1 MKVRAAMRSPW
12 LSWLWLTGPCLA
24 ASGLPGVSA
33 ACGADPPSRVGVD
46 APELA
51 RLGPYAVGVRTLELS
66 DPAQPDVLAF
76 DAAKGAPLRD
86 RKLGVELWY
95 PAKPRP
101 GAEREI
107 YAASLP
113 SEPPA
118 PPARF
123 TVSGIAVRGA
133 SAADR
138 ASAGRAFPL
147 VIVSHGYSNDP
158 AAMTW
163 LTENL
168 ASKGYVV
175 AAIRHDDPPIT
186 DRDKFVQPALRRPLD
201 IAFVARS
208 LRRSL
213 SDEGLIDADRIA
225 LIGYSMGG
233 YGVLAA
239 GGAAL
244 DPSSR
249 LAKMIPGGLLLP
261 YASGGARQ
269 TELMVGGLRAVVA
282 ISPAGGGTL
291 AAFGGEGLRSV
302 RAPLLLIS
310 GDADR
315 TVDYSSGARAF
326 FDQAVNSQR
335 YLLTFKGAGHAIGL
349 NPAPASMRKRLWDQ
363 NWFEDPVWRAKRVNA
378 INAHFI
384 TAFLDRHLKDDE
396 TRAGY
401 LDVPVV
407 ESAAGEWP
415 ALPAP
420 ASGPAYD
427 AYSPGPPA
435 ATLWKGFQRSEAAGL
450 EILNAPP
457 SAPPR

>member
-1 MKVRAAMRSPW
+1 VKRAAMHSLC
-12 LSWLWLTGPCLA
+12 LSWLWVTAPSPA
-24 ASGLPGVSA
+24 ASADA
-33 ACGADPPSRVGVD
+33 ASRFGID

-51 RLGPYAVGVRTLELS
+51 GLGSYAVGVRTLELS
-66 DPAQPDVLAF
+66 EPAQSDVLAF
-76 DAAKGAPLRD
+76 DAAKGASPLRD
-86 RKLGVELWY
+86 RKLVVELWY
-95 PAKPRP
+95 PATPRP
-101 GAEREI
+101 GAKAEV

-118 PPARF
+118 APAHF
-123 TVSGIAVRGA
+123 TVAGIAVRGA
-133 SAADR
+133 SAAAS

-158 AAMTW
+158 VAMTW

-175 AAIRHDDPPIT
+175 GAIRHDDPPIT
-186 DRDKFVQPALRRPLD
+186 DRGKFVEPALRRPLD

-213 SDEGLIDADRIA
+213 SDEGLIDPDRVA
-225 LIGYSMGG
+225 LVGYSMGG

-244 DPSSR
+244 DGASP

-261 YASGGARQ
+261 YTSGGARQ
-269 TELMVGGLRAVVA
+269 AELSVGGLRAVVA
-282 ISPAGGGTL
+282 ISPAGGGAL
-291 AAFGGEGLRSV
+291 AAFGTEGLRSV

-310 GDADR
+310 GNADR

-326 FDQAVNSQR
+326 FDQAVNSPR

-349 NPAPASMRKRLWDQ
+349 NPAPESMRKRLWDQ
-363 NWFEDPVWRAKRVNA
+363 DWFEDPVWRPERVNA
-378 INAHFI
+378 ISTHFI
-384 TAFLDRHLKDDE
+384 TAFLDRYLKNDE
-396 TRAGY
+396 SRSGY
-401 LDVPVV
+401 LDVAVA
-407 ESAAGEWP
+407 ESGQGTWP
-415 ALPAP
+415 AAP
-420 ASGPAYD
+420 ASAASPAYE

-450 EILNAPP
+450 ELLVGQPAGL
-457 SAPPR
+457 